1 MGKFLNSKKASVLF
15 KEDAEST
22 YFVDKTAL
30 LDELIPIIDPD
41 AQTDDAAT
49 GGESQPGR
57 SSKYICITRPRRFG
71 KSVMA
76 NMIAA
81 YFGKGRDTRP
91 VFDKL
96 DVSSRR
102 WYQTHINQHN
112 VIQIAFNSLPADC
125 TSYQQYIRRICRR
138 LMGDL
143 IEAYPDVKIAE
154 NDAPWDALNDILEYE
169 EDDVKFIFVLDE
181 WDFIFHR
188 DFVTARDRTEY
199 FDFLSNLLK
208 DQPYVEF
215 AYMTGILPIAKYSS
229 GSELNMFSEYTMD
242 AKIKYSE
249 YFGFSDEEVDM
260 LFGRYR
266 KLTAD
271 PRITREGLRI
281 WYDGYQTLAG
291 KRLYNPRSVV
301 CALNDNQLSN
311 YWTNSG
317 PYDELFYY
325 VRKNVDDVKD
335 AIALMAAGESVPA
348 KVQDYAATSMELRTK
363 DEIFSAMV
371 VYGFLCSENGKVSIP
386 NKELMDKFV
395 DMIRKEPS
403 LGYIYRLSQ
412 KSEQMLRATL
422 SQDTDT
428 MRTILEYAHNTE
440 APLLNYSNEAEL
452 TALINLVYLSARDTY
467 RVEREDKAGIGYV
480 DFIFYPEADRHA
492 DGMILELKVDHT
504 PEEAIRQIKEKKYV
518 LKFEGRLGEGRR
530 YSGRI
535 LGIGIAYD
543 KETKV
548 HSCKIE
554 VLRDAEGS

>member
-1 MGKFLNSKKASVLF
+1 
-15 KEDAEST
+15 
-22 YFVDKTAL
+22 
-30 LDELIPIIDPD
+30 
-41 AQTDDAAT
+41 
-49 GGESQPGR
+49 
-57 SSKYICITRPRRFG
+57 
-71 KSVMA
+71 
-76 NMIAA
+76 
-81 YFGKGRDTRP
+81 
-91 VFDKL
+91 
-96 DVSSRR
+96 
-102 WYQTHINQHN
+102 
-112 VIQIAFNSLPADC
+112 
-125 TSYQQYIRRICRR
+125 
-138 LMGDL
+138 
-143 IEAYPDVKIAE
+143 
-154 NDAPWDALNDILEYE
+154 
-169 EDDVKFIFVLDE
+169 
-181 WDFIFHR
+181 
-188 DFVTARDRTEY
+188 
-199 FDFLSNLLK
+199 
-208 DQPYVEF
+208 
-215 AYMTGILPIAKYSS
+215 
-229 GSELNMFSEYTMD
+229 MFSEYTMD